1 MKISKE
7 NINLDFIK
15 RWEKL
20 KIPAITSSILYRR
33 AIRDDLQMFRFFHLT
48 PGMLPSPFL
57 FPDVVSAYKRIE
69 EAINNNE
76 KIILFGDRDVDGVTS
91 IHILYRFLFEH
102 GANIT
107 WQLPVGSEPYGLT
120 MEKAESFVDNYDLLI
135 TADCG
140 ITNYNEIKWL
150 KEHGIDTVII
160 DHHQPLEN
168 IPEAVCIVN
177 PKYKYDLPENDMA
190 ACVVSLYFVLG
201 YLYYAAGKV
210 GFVDRVIFDGQEW
223 IFQNM
228 IELEKAPQDEK
239 VGHLI
244 TLRELPGWRK
254 DFPDD
259 FKSLYVREAY
269 LQHVFEEI
277 PEWNKVLNRF
287 LPYSALGTIS
297 DIMPLDQHA
306 NRLITSLGIKR
317 MRSFSDAPLQALFSR
332 QNIDLQLLNSIDLAW
347 RITPVLNSPGRMGD
361 ATIAEHFMDED
372 YAFVINENLEKII
385 AMNEQ
390 RRAQGDAGVQMFIDK
405 LEENAAEFGG
415 YLNFFYSSQI
425 GRGVLGIT
433 AAKLSEQS
441 GRPVIVGVT
450 DDEYFSGSIRGN
462 VDIHLVDFL
471 SKAADLLEEFGG
483 HQNAAGF
490 RMKIENLN
498 AFKDFLVKNAK
509 DCVKSASEES
519 DEISVDAQIPVA
531 YLEPTLIYKQLSMLE
546 PFGEKNPVPLL
557 FTSRLRILSYTVVGK
572 NKEHLKIT
580 FAGKDNQPVS
590 AVYWGQARWFA
601 ENCHVDKTFSVL
613 YRLEINSF
621 RGNVTIQ
628 MNIENMEEEL

>member
-190 ACVVSLYFVLG
+190 ACVVSLY
-201 YLYYAAGKV
+201 LYWGIY
-210 GFVDRVIFDGQEW
+210 I
-223 IFQNM
+223 M
-228 IELEKAPQDEK
+228 
-239 VGHLI
+239 
-244 TLRELPGWRK
+244 LP
-254 DFPDD
+254 
-259 FKSLYVREAY
+259 
-269 LQHVFEEI
+269 
-277 PEWNKVLNRF
+277 
-287 LPYSALGTIS
+287 
-297 DIMPLDQHA
+297 
-306 NRLITSLGIKR
+306 
-317 MRSFSDAPLQALFSR
+317 
-332 QNIDLQLLNSIDLAW
+332 
-347 RITPVLNSPGRMGD
+347 
-361 ATIAEHFMDED
+361 
-372 YAFVINENLEKII
+372 
-385 AMNEQ
+385 
-390 RRAQGDAGVQMFIDK
+390 
-405 LEENAAEFGG
+405 
-415 YLNFFYSSQI
+415 
-425 GRGVLGIT
+425 
-433 AAKLSEQS
+433 
-441 GRPVIVGVT
+441 
-450 DDEYFSGSIRGN
+450 
-462 VDIHLVDFL
+462 
-471 SKAADLLEEFGG
+471 
-483 HQNAAGF
+483 
-490 RMKIENLN
+490 
-498 AFKDFLVKNAK
+498 
-509 DCVKSASEES
+509 VKS
-519 DEISVDAQIPVA
+519 
-531 YLEPTLIYKQLSMLE
+531 
-546 PFGEKNPVPLL
+546 
-557 FTSRLRILSYTVVGK
+557 
-572 NKEHLKIT
+572 
-580 FAGKDNQPVS
+580 
-590 AVYWGQARWFA
+590 
-601 ENCHVDKTFSVL
+601 VL
-613 YRLEINSF
+613 
-621 RGNVTIQ
+621 
-628 MNIENMEEEL
+628 